1 MISRWTQLIPILA
14 LALALGWPGLA
25 PAATIDW
32 SASGFHS
39 QSWARAEN
47 PEPEIADS
55 GTHIDQNSTS
65 AATAPTAEVTNVS
78 VWAENQGQHDS
89 YGDNHRSVEVYATVA
104 GSSLYSEGRIQAYGN
119 ANTVTPAVTNGI
131 FFIINPS
138 PGENVGD
145 PVMLSWDWYCQVGT
159 GEGGTASL
167 TGGYFADMTVTLND
181 YPAPSG
187 PDPAKTIWTYAG
199 LVLGENDYFEDER
212 YGEEHLAHIGDIIGV
227 HLGAGASIDFTGEG
241 ESNAFSGQHLDL
253 YVETLPV
260 PIPGAVWLLG
270 SGLVGLV
277 GLRRQ
282 LKR

>member
-1 MISRWTQLIPILA
+1 MISRWTRLIPILA

-25 PAATIDW
+25 PAATIDY

-65 AATAPTAEVTNVS
+65 AATAPSAEVTNVG
-78 VWAENQGQHDS
+78 VWADNQGEHGSD
-89 YGDNHRSVEVYATVA
+89 YDGHRFVEVYATVS
-104 GSSLYSEGRIQAYGN
+104 GSSLYSEGKMQAYGN
-119 ANTVTPAVTNGI
+119 ANTVTPAVTNGV
-131 FFIINPS
+131 FFLINPS

-167 TGGYFADMTVTLND
+167 TGGYFADMTITLND
-181 YPAPSG
+181 YPGPSA
-187 PDPAKTIWTYAG
+187 PDPAKTIWSYAG
-199 LVLGENDYFEDER
+199 QLLAANESFEDED
-212 YGEEHLAHIGDIIGV
+212 YGEYVAHIGDIIGV
-227 HLGAGASIDFTGEG
+227 HLGAYAGLDFTGEG
-241 ESNAFSGQHLDL
+241 ETGAFSGQHLDL
-253 YVETLPV
+253 YVDTLPV

-270 SGLVGLV
+270 SGLVGLA
-277 GLRRQ
+277 GLRRK